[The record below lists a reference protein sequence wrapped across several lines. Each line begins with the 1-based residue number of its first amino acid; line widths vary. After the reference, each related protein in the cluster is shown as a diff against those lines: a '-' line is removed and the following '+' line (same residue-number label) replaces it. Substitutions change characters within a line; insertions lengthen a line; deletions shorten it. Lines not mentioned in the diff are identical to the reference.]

1 MADIKKSA
9 KAGQMVSGDARIF
22 DIRVNDRRLILI
34 MLAVCGEDPS
44 QRSRSNK
51 TLHPKVYSNESA
63 AASRISAYAGAQE

>member
-9 KAGQMVSGDARIF
+9 KAGQMVSADAGIF
-22 DIRVNDRRLILI
+22 DILVLNRRLILI

-51 TLHPKVYSNESA
+51 ALYTKVHPNESA
-63 AASRISAYAGAQE
+63 TTSRISAYAGAQE